1 MTEQTQEIIAEDL
14 LTHYSL
20 EEAKTFL
27 NNLSE
32 EQRESILC
40 KIWTLYHYKFS
51 LVREVWLWHLKK
63 LN

>member
-1 MTEQTQEIIAEDL
+1 MTEQTQEIIAENL

-51 LVREVWLWHLKK
+51 LVREV
-63 LN
+63 